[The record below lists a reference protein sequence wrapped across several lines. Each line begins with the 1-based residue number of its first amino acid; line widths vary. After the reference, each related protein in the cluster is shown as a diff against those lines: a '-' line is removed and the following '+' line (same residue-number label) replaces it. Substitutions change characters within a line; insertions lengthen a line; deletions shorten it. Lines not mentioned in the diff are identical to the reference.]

1 MLPFDNGSPAPQK
14 PEGGNKPPYPNK
26 HYDFFVDGTKYRT
39 EHMLLTGAQIKQIAH
54 VPAEF
59 ALILVHP
66 GHQEELIADDKPINL
81 SRPGVEKFVTRKKA
95 EEIVILVNTSP
106 KPYTRPVISYDEV
119 VALAGFTPG
128 PNSHYTV
135 SYTNGPA
142 ANPSGD
148 LLPGDTVQVQN
159 MMSFSVS
166 GTVVS

>member
-1 MLPFDNGSPAPQK
+1 M
-14 PEGGNKPPYPNK
+14 PPHLDK
-26 HYDFFVDGTKYRT
+26 LFDFFVDGTRYRT
-39 EHMLLTGAQIKQIAH
+39 EHMILTGAQIKQIAH

-66 GHQEELIADDKPINL
+66 GHREERIADDKTINL
-81 SRPGVEKFVTRKKA
+81 SSPGVEQFITRKKV

-106 KPYTRPVISYDEV
+106 KPYSRPVISYDEV
-119 VALAGFTPG
+119 VALAGYTSG
-128 PNSHYTV
+128 PNNNYTV

-148 LLPGDTVQVQN
+148 MFSGDTVFVQN
-159 MMSFSVS
+159 MMSFSVG

>member
-81 SRPGVEKFVTRKKA
+81 SRPGVEKFVTRKKV

-106 KPYTRPVISYDEV
+106 KPYARPVISYDEV
-119 VALAGFTPG
+119 VALAGFSPS

-148 LLPGDTVQVQN
+148 MLPGDTVQVQN
-159 MMSFSVS
+159 TMSFSVS

>member
-1 MLPFDNGSPAPQK
+1 MTSISN
-14 PEGGNKPPYPNK
+14 PPMPPHPKK

-39 EHMLLTGAQIKQIAH
+39 EYMLLTGSQIKQIAN
-54 VPAEF
+54 VPVEF
-59 ALILVHP
+59 ALILVPP

-81 SRPGVEKFVTRKKA
+81 SRPGVEKFVTRKKV

-119 VALAGFTPG
+119 VTLAGYTPG
-128 PNSHYTV
+128 PNNHYTV

-148 LLPGDTVQVQN
+148 LYSGDTVHVQN
-159 MMSFSVS
+159 MMSFSVG